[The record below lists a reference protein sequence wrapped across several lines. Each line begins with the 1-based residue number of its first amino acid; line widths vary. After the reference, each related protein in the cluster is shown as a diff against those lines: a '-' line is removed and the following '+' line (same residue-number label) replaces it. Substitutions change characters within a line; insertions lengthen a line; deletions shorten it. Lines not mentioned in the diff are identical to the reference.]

1 VSGTGSS
8 VNARVHQLQMLV
20 ARLSP
25 REQRLVG
32 MLGALVAVVAFWSFV
47 VSPFLDGRENLRREI
62 AALRGEL
69 GELDSLAKQIK
80 ATAAQA
86 PKGGAQPVK
95 ATAGFSVLGFVEKAA
110 GASLRPESITSMSPA
125 RRALD
130 AGRQES
136 TVDLKLASVSLGE
149 VVALLRAI
157 EDGSSPVYVKQFSV
171 KKRYDDASRFDVT
184 LVAGATLP
192 G

>member
-1 VSGTGSS
+1 MKQYW
-8 VNARVHQLQMLV
+8 HQLQMLL

-32 MLGALVAVVAFWSFV
+32 VFGALIAILFVWSFV
-47 VSPFLDGRENLRREI
+47 ITPFLDGRESLRKEI
-62 AALRGEL
+62 ATLRGEL
-69 GELDSLAKQIK
+69 GQLDSLAKQIRS
-80 ATAAQA
+80 AEADA
-86 PKGGAQPVK
+86 PKGGSGVK
-95 ATAGFSVLGFVEKAA
+95 ATADFSVLGFVEKAA
-110 GASLRPESITSMSPA
+110 GASLRPESISSMSPS

-130 AGRQES
+130 GGRQES
-136 TVDLKLASVSLGE
+136 TVELKLSAVSLGE
-149 VVALLRAI
+149 VVALLQAVEGER
-157 EDGSSPVYVKQFSV
+157 SPVYVRQFSV